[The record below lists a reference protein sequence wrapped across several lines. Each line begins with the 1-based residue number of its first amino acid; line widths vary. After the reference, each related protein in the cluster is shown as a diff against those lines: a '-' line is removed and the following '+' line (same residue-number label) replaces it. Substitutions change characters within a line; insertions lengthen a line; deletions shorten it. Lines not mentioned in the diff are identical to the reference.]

1 MNVNLG
7 KKDFLES
14 NDFVLNCKLVLLVL
28 FHNLE
33 IQSRQ
38 WLFSHVNIFV

>member
-1 MNVNLG
+1 MNVNLE
-7 KKDFLES
+7 KKNFLES
-14 NDFVLNCKLVLLVL
+14 NDVVLNCKLALLVL

-38 WLFSHVNIFV
+38 